1 MTTMIGSA
9 SNFILNITELQN
21 TITSAGGVNQVNQLS
36 NTVAQLQ
43 QMLNYDTKSLAVNT
57 ISAYN
62 MTPIQVTDSM
72 NFASNANLTL
82 NESVVVG
89 GGSTGLPDYGVVS
102 TIGFATSVTNY
113 FSTTTGADTAISF
126 QVGAGPAVTPLVIT
140 AAGGVLLPT
149 TGTPGLGKYLT
160 CMDSLG
166 TAEWV
171 TPAIP
176 SDVRWKEDV
185 RPMADYAAI
194 LEGIRGV
201 RFRWTGL
208 SGMSG
213 PDVGLIAQDVLAV
226 LPEAVIEGI
235 DGRPHMVSYQK
246 IVPVLVEAVKDL
258 RGRVAALEEAAA
270 AATAAACRP

>member
-1 MTTMIGSA
+1 MTTPIGSA

-72 NFASNANLTL
+72 NFALNAGITL
-82 NESVVVG
+82 NGTTVAASGTV
-89 GGSTGLPDYGVVS
+89 PDYGAVS

-113 FSTTTGADTAISF
+113 FSTSVGTDTAISF
-126 QVGAGPAVTPLVIT
+126 QVGAGPAVTPLAIT
-140 AAGGVLLPT
+140 AGGGLTLAT
-149 TGTPGLGKYLT
+149 AGTPGLGKYLT
-160 CMDSLG
+160 CMDGLG
-166 TAEWV
+166 TAEWQ

-176 SDVRWKEDV
+176 SDARWKEDV
-185 RPMADYAAI
+185 RPMADYATI
-194 LEGIRGV
+194 LEGIHGV
-201 RFRWTGL
+201 RFRWTSL

-213 PDVGLIAQDVLAV
+213 PDVGVIAQDVLAV
-226 LPEAVIEGI
+226 LPEAVIEGV
-235 DGRPHMVSYQK
+235 DGRPHMVHYQK
-246 IVPVLVEAVKDL
+246 IVPVLVEAVKEL
-258 RGRVAALEEAAA
+258 RARVAVLEGAAA
-270 AATAAACRP
+270 PAAQQP